1 MYDSRFRRVAA
12 DNNQIPPSSRL
23 LANPDRVALWA
34 VVLAVVAMIAGAASA
49 HAGSSGG
56 IGGSTADSGGS
67 AAGGN
72 DLGTPGCPNREFGRR
87 TLEVGDCGDDVATLN
102 WLLKSED
109 TGRAPLEVGDCG
121 DDVAT
126 LNWLLKSED
135 TGRAPLVDQFQ
146 SPTAKAV
153 RAFQQRAA
161 IQATGVVDSRTSAAL
176 VEGMRSQVATWY
188 GPGFFGNETACG
200 ETLKRSTVG
209 VAHRTLPC
217 GSKVVLRY
225 RGRYVRTTVID
236 RGPFSNGAKWDLTQA
251 AAKQLRFEYTDDV
264 AVATLGR

>member
-12 DNNQIPPSSRL
+12 DDNQIPPSSGV

-49 HAGSSGG
+49 HAESSGG
-56 IGGSTADSGGS
+56 IGGSAGGSGGWTADDNGS
-67 AAGGN
+67 
-72 DLGTPGCPNREFGRR
+72 GTPGCPDKEFGRR

-102 WLLKSED
+102 WLLKSE
-109 TGRAPLEVGDCG
+109 
-121 DDVAT
+121 
-126 LNWLLKSED
+126 N

-161 IQATGVVDSRTSAAL
+161 IQATGVVDARTSTAL
-176 VEGMRSQVATWY
+176 VEGMQSQVATWY

-200 ETLKRSTVG
+200 ETLRRSTVG

-217 GSKVVLRY
+217 GTKVVLRY
-225 RGRYVRTTVID
+225 KGRYLRTTVID

-251 AAKQLRFEYTDDV
+251 AARQLRFDYTDDV
-264 AVATLGR
+264 AVAKLGR